1 LCPSQTCRGKKEP
14 ADDTEATTT
23 KAKNKIYPSHFV
35 HLLFPEGVATNV
47 QGSVVVLQHFYGYY
61 RRAIRDALGR
71 SSRKPFQCGGL
82 QGYDQ
87 LVGIDQYLSQR
98 RLQSSPDPYLDQLQ
112 GCVQSALR
120 ATASRALGIRQAR
133 TCLIEMECH
142 LAEASRPSL
151 GVTEWETQGLLS
163 GSETVQQELEQMV
176 SDWMLQPDV
185 RPLTRRLVRK
195 WKSMSKSWLPGI
207 LHCYDVPGLPRS
219 NLDLESTF
227 GTLRRAQRRTSGR
240 KETTPIRVFGPGQ
253 IVLLSME
260 DVEILPLL
268 RSVSVDEY
276 WSQRR
281 RQEEREEPRRW
292 LTRLHRDPVQALAQ
306 VDEQF
311 YAVVNAQTGASS
323 NIPDDP

>member
-1 LCPSQTCRGKKEP
+1 MHRGKKESTDET
-14 ADDTEATTT
+14 AATTA
-23 KAKNKIYPSHFV
+23 KAKDSI
-35 HLLFPEGVATNV
+35 HLSLCAHPLFPDVVTTDV
-47 QGSVVVLQHFYGYY
+47 QGPVVVLQHYYGYY

-71 SSRKPFQCGGL
+71 SSRKPFQFGGL

-87 LVGIDQYLSQR
+87 LVGIDQYLNQQR
-98 RLQSSPDPYLDQLQ
+98 LKGSPDPYLDQLQ
-112 GCVQSALR
+112 GCLQSALR
-120 ATASRALGIRQAR
+120 ATASQAQGIRQAR
-133 TCLIEMECH
+133 ACLREMECH
-142 LAEASRPSL
+142 LARAPLPSL
-151 GVTEWETQGLLS
+151 GVDARETQGLRS
-163 GSETVQQELEQMV
+163 GSETVQQELKQMV
-176 SDWMLQPDV
+176 SDWVQQPDV
-185 RPLTRRLVRK
+185 CPLTRRLARK
-195 WKSMSKSWLPGI
+195 WNSMSKSWLPGI

-253 IVLLSME
+253 IVFLSLE
-260 DVEILPLL
+260 DTEILPLL
-268 RSVSVDEY
+268 RSVPVNEY

-311 YAVVNAQTGASS
+311 YAVVNAQPVGSS
-323 NIPDDP
+323 DTSDDP

>member
-1 LCPSQTCRGKKEP
+1 MCRGKKEL

-23 KAKNKIYPSHFV
+23 KTKARVYPSSCA
-35 HLLFPEGVATNV
+35 HLLFPEAVATNV
-47 QGSVVVLQHFYGYY
+47 QGPVAVLQHFYSYY
-61 RRAIRDALGR
+61 RRAIWDALDH
-71 SSRKPFQCGGL
+71 SSRKPFQFGGL

-98 RLQSSPDPYLDQLQ
+98 PLKGSPDPYLDQLH
-112 GCVQSALR
+112 GCVQSALS
-120 ATASRALGIRQAR
+120 ATASRAQGVRQAYA
-133 TCLIEMECH
+133 CLTEMECH

-151 GVTEWETQGLLS
+151 GVGPQLPQVMLS
-163 GSETVQQELEQMV
+163 SSETVQRELEQMV
-176 SDWMLQPDV
+176 SDWVRQPDLC
-185 RPLTRRLVRK
+185 PLTEQLACK

-253 IVLLSME
+253 IVFLSLR

-268 RSVSVDEY
+268 RSVPIDEY

-292 LTRLHRDPVQALAQ
+292 LTRLHRDPARALAQ

-311 YAVVNAQTGASS
+311 YAVVNAQDVGSS
-323 NIPDDP
+323 DVPDDP

>member
-1 LCPSQTCRGKKEP
+1 MFRGKKEP

-23 KAKNKIYPSHFV
+23 KAKDRIYPSPCAHW
-35 HLLFPEGVATNV
+35 LFSEAVATHV
-47 QGSVVVLQHFYGYY
+47 QGPVVVLQHFYGYY

-98 RLQSSPDPYLDQLQ
+98 RLQGSPDPYLDQLH
-112 GCVQSALR
+112 GCVQSAVR
-120 ATASRALGIRQAR
+120 ATASRAQGVHQAR
-133 TCLIEMECH
+133 ACLTEMECY

-151 GVTEWETQGLLS
+151 GADAQETHVLRS
-163 GSETVQQELEQMV
+163 GSETVQRELKQMV
-176 SDWMLQPDV
+176 FDWVQQPDV
-185 RPLTRRLVRK
+185 RPLTRRLARK
-195 WKSMSKSWLPGI
+195 WRSMSKSWLPGI

-253 IVLLSME
+253 IVLLSLKDE
-260 DVEILPLL
+260 EVLPLL
-268 RSVSVDEY
+268 RSVPVDEY

-292 LTRLHRDPVQALAQ
+292 LTRLHRDPARALAQ
-306 VDEQF
+306 VDKQF
-311 YAVVNAQTGASS
+311 YAVVNAQAIGSPDTS
-323 NIPDDP
+323 DDP